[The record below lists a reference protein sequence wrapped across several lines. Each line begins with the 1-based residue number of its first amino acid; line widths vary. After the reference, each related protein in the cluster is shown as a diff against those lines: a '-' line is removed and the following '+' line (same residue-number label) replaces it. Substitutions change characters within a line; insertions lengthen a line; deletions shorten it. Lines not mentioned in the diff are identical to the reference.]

1 MHPNQKNTMDYTDS
15 YEIVMLV
22 VNILEDLIIK
32 LIQQGKEI
40 NFTGL
45 A

>member
-1 MHPNQKNTMDYTDS
+1 MDYHNS
-15 YEIVMLV
+15 YDIVMLV
-22 VNILEDLIIK
+22 VETLEQLIIK